1 MDDLDNLKFESHY
14 QIGCTA
20 EEVSAVIKKINEECD
35 FLDSNFEL
43 KLNLELAAREMLAN
57 AVEHGAASISVG
69 SNNLDKLRILV
80 SLKVKNKK
88 IFFTVIDPG
97 TGFNWEEH
105 NLSEFPLMEE
115 KGRGLKMIKAVSD
128 QIIFNSSGNKITA
141 VFEL

>member
-20 EEVSAVIKKINEECD
+20 EEVSAVIKKINKECE
-35 FLDSNFEL
+35 FLDFNFEL

-57 AVEHGAASISVG
+57 AVEHGAASISSG
-69 SNNLDKLRILV
+69 SDDTDKLRILI
-80 SLKVKNKK
+80 SLKVKAKK
-88 IFFTVIDPG
+88 IFFTVKDPG
-97 TGFNWEEH
+97 TGFNWKER
-105 NLSEFPLMEE
+105 NLSKIPLMEE
-115 KGRGLKMIKAVSD
+115 KGRGLTMIKAVSD